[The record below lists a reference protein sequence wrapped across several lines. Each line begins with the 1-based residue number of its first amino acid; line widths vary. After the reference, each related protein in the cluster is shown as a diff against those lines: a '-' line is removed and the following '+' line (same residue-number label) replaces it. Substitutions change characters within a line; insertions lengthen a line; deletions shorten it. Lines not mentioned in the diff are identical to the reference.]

1 VRAVMVRRH
10 GGPEVLEPAE
20 VPDPRPGP
28 AEVVVDI
35 GASGV
40 NFIDVYHRAGAYPR
54 PLPFVPGVEA
64 AGTVRELGRDV
75 RGVEVGDRVAWVN
88 IPGGYAELAA
98 VRADRLVPVPDG
110 LSDSAA
116 AAVLLQGMT
125 AHYLVYDVHPV
136 ADGDTVLV
144 HAAAGGVGLLL
155 TQLIKLRG
163 GRVIGTVSTADKERL
178 ARAAGADHVIRVIRH
193 GQADIAAMVR
203 ELTGGRGA
211 AVAYDGVGAPTF
223 DASLAS
229 LRTRGMLALFGQ
241 AGGAVPPVDLQRLNS
256 AGSVFVT
263 RPNLSDYIASRE
275 ELLTRA
281 GHVLKLTA
289 AGLLSVHVDRTHRL
303 DQAAVAHRDLQQGR
317 SAGKLLLRGA
327 GQSPLPFRSAHPS
340 LTIPEE
346 NSDHDQSRQ

>member
-1 VRAVMVRRH
+1 MRAVMVRRP
-10 GGPEVLEPAE
+10 GGPDVLEPAE

-35 GASGV
+35 AASGV

-54 PLPFVPGVEA
+54 SLPFVPGVEA

-75 RGVEVGDRVAWVN
+75 RGVQVGDRVAWVN

-98 VRADRLVPVPDG
+98 VRADRLVPLPDG
-110 LSDSAA
+110 LSESAA

-125 AHYLVYDVHPV
+125 AHYLAHDVYPV

-155 TQLIKLRG
+155 TQLVKLRG
-163 GRVIGTVSTADKERL
+163 GRVFATVSTAEKERL
-178 ARAAGADHVIRVIRH
+178 ARAAGADHVIRH
-193 GQADIAAMVR
+193 GQADVAAMVR

-275 ELLTRA
+275 ELLARA

-289 AGLLSVHVDRTHRL
+289 AGLLWVHVDRTRHL
-303 DQAAVAHRDLQQGR
+303 DQAAAAHRDLQQGR

-327 GQSPLPFRSAHPS
+327 GQSRQPFHPDPSTPDHSGGEQRS
-340 LTIPEE
+340 
-346 NSDHDQSRQ
+346 